1 MRLIDADK
9 LIELIRNDKI
19 DPNSMKIMEVTG
31 CGLQAQT
38 LNMACD
44 RHIMMIKELPSVE
57 LISKS
62 DLIELRDRYGD
73 EVRFVIE
80 DMLSGEDKRWTI

>member
-9 LIELIRNDKI
+9 LIELIENDKI
-19 DPNSMKIMEVTG
+19 DQNSMKIMEATG

-44 RHIMMIKELPSVE
+44 RHIMMIKQQPTYNEC
-57 LISKS
+57 
-62 DLIELRDRYGD
+62 
-73 EVRFVIE
+73 
-80 DMLSGEDKRWTI
+80 